1 MAVIDD
7 LVDRIEDVE
16 LKKRIQIELQKLTRQ
31 KKFGLIF
38 ENHLPE
44 CTPLY
49 EIAVTPGRDV
59 AERTGPINEIWT
71 VLQISG
77 NTALCR
83 RKNGQTIQE
92 FPIDDLVAV
101 ASFGEPI
108 YPYLKPID
116 SLCNAPESDL
126 WHTIIEADN
135 YHALQLLEYLYA
147 GKVDCIYIDPPYNTG
162 AKDWKYNNNYV
173 DANDA
178 YRHSKWLSF
187 MEKRLRLAKKLL
199 NPKKSVLIVTI
210 DEKEQSRLGCLLDEI
225 FSSSSIQMVTA
236 VINPKGSVRDKRF
249 TRCDEY
255 IYFVFVGDGACV
267 ACESDYLNNE
277 NKKEAV
283 RWPYLKRTGTN
294 SRRASYKSNAF
305 YPIYYEIKSG
315 KFHSIGESLDQAT
328 PRNTVSIPE
337 GCVAVWPID
346 DKGEERIW
354 QLAPDTL
361 KELALIGYIDF
372 GKLKNGTAA
381 IKYVSTGLREQ
392 IENGEIV
399 VTGKDKSGVVKL
411 EYTSGQKKE
420 VPKTVWNKKLHS
432 ASEHGSNLLM
442 EIFGRKVFTYPKSL
456 YAVKDTLETV
466 IGNNREALVIDFF
479 AGSGT
484 TLHAVNLLNA
494 LDNGNRRCILV
505 TNNEVSADESS
516 FLLRNGIFPGQDKW
530 NQLGIARHVTWPRT
544 CCSIRGVDIN
554 GEPLKGEY
562 LDCGYLKKKGFKS
575 NVAFFQ
581 LGFLDKKSV
590 SIGKQFKE
598 LLSILWLKAGAHG
611 PCPSLD
617 GNSMLPNMLI
627 CRNNQMAILLDSS
640 YFVDFKKEIS
650 SYKEINTVFL
660 VTDNERSYQ
669 FMVSELNVTN
679 TYQLYRDYLDNFRI
693 NQNRG

>member
-7 LVDRIEDVE
+7 LVARIEDQE
-16 LKKRIQIELQKLTRQ
+16 LKSRIQTELSKIDKQ
-31 KKFGLIF
+31 KKFGLVF

-49 EIAVTPGRDV
+49 EIPVVPGRDV
-59 AERTGPINEIWT
+59 AQRIGPINEIWT
-71 VLQISG
+71 VLQING
-77 NTALCR
+77 DIAICR
-83 RKNGQTIQE
+83 RKNGKTVQE
-92 FPIDDLVAV
+92 FPIDELVSV
-101 ASFGEPI
+101 ASFGDPI
-108 YPYLKPID
+108 YPYLKPLD
-116 SLCNAPESDL
+116 SVCNAPESDL

-147 GKVDCIYIDPPYNTG
+147 DRVDCIYIDPPYNTG

-187 MEKRLRLAKKLL
+187 MERRLKLAKKLL
-199 NPKKSVLIVTI
+199 NRNKSVLIITI

-225 FSSSSIQMVTA
+225 FSGCSIQMVTA

-255 IYFVFVGDGACV
+255 IYFVFMGEGACI
-267 ACESDYLNNE
+267 ACESDYLNNDH
-277 NKKEAV
+277 KKESV

-315 KFHSIGESLDQAT
+315 KFHSVGESLDQTT
-328 PRNTVSIPE
+328 PRNTVSSPD

-361 KELALIGYIDF
+361 KDLASIGYIDF
-372 GKLKNGTAA
+372 GELRNGTAA
-381 IKYVSTGLREQ
+381 IKYVSTGLRAQ
-392 IENGEIV
+392 IETGEIV
-399 VTGKDKSGVVKL
+399 ITGKDNNGVVKL
-411 EYTSGQKKE
+411 EYASGQKKE
-420 VPKTVWNKKLHS
+420 APKTVWNKTLHS

-442 EIFGRKVFTYPKSL
+442 EIFGKKVFTYPKSL
-456 YAVKDTLETV
+456 YAVKDTLDAI
-466 IGNNREALVIDFF
+466 IGNNKTALVVDFF

-484 TLHAVNLLNA
+484 TLHAINLLNT
-494 LDNGNRRCILV
+494 LDNGKRRCILV

-516 FLLRNGIFPGQDKW
+516 LLLKKGILPGQDKW
-530 NQLGIARHVTWPRT
+530 NELGIARHVTWPRT
-544 CCSIRGVDIN
+544 FCSIKGIDIN
-554 GEPLKGEY
+554 GKPLKGEY
-562 LDCGYLKKKGFKS
+562 LDCGHLKKNGFKS

-581 LGFLDKKSV
+581 LGFLDKKNV
-590 SIGKQFKE
+590 SIGRQLKE

-611 PCPSLD
+611 PCPSLND
-617 GNSMLPNMLI
+617 INLLPKMLI
-627 CRNNQMAILLDSS
+627 CQNNRMAILLDSS
-640 YFVDFKKEIS
+640 YFADFRSKLN
-650 SYKEINTVFL
+650 SYKEIDTVFI

-669 FMVSELNVTN
+669 FMISELDIMNS
-679 TYQLYRDYLDNFRI
+679 YQLYRDYLDNFRI
-693 NQNRG
+693 NQSRV